1 MAAPVLRCLLCRY
14 VDGRMTWEIV
24 SLQHWIAGREEFL
37 AAGFWF
43 VGLDPADECDIT
55 RSDQIERSHTIQRRK
70 SHGS

>member
-43 VGLDPADECDIT
+43 VGLDPCDEQDVV
-55 RSDQIERSHTIQRRK
+55 RDAQVERSKHLKRR
-70 SHGS
+70 